1 MGQDVPSEVPMK
13 AVGPAKEPDTP
24 PAREAAKEP
33 TKELQKPKDIWDK
46 AAVISSF
53 LSNVVIAV
61 VGLIVTASIQRT
73 QIATSNIAT
82 QAQLD
87 FAKSNSDRKARLEQS
102 KLTADLLTC

>member
-1 MGQDVPSEVPMK
+1 MISISLTRRILPK
-13 AVGPAKEPDTP
+13 LILAVGLLGFSPLHGQSVSGTILGTVQDETG
-24 PAREAAKEP
+24 AAIPNATISVKNLEP

-73 QIATSNIAT
+73 
-82 QAQLD
+82 
-87 FAKSNSDRKARLEQS
+87 
-102 KLTADLLTC
+102 